1 MKISL
6 ILLEV
11 SAIRKLKYLSQKN
24 SITLNH
30 NIPLAEKLRPKTLD
44 DVLGQE
50 HLTGEKGTIRKMI
63 ENNTLNSLIL
73 WGPPGTGKTTLAEII
88 SEKSGRKFYKLSAV
102 SSGVK
107 DVRDVIDDAKKQNLF
122 SGKSPILFI
131 DEIHRFNKS
140 QQDSLLHA
148 VEKGWI
154 VLIGATTENPSFEVV
169 SALLSRSQVYILKAL
184 SYDKLEELIDIA
196 SERYNKD
203 EGTDFKIIEKEAFIQ
218 YSGGDGR
225 KLINAVELVLNQ
237 YKNSDIR
244 EITSAN
250 VLEVLQETMALYDKN
265 GEQHYDIISAF
276 IKSMRGGDPNG
287 AVYWLARMIAGG
299 EDIKFIARRML
310 ILAAEDIGLAN
321 PNALV
326 MANNCFQ
333 AVNVIGNPE
342 SRIILSE
349 TAVYLAVSPK
359 SNSTYMAINEALALV
374 KQTGNLP
381 VPLHLRNAPTKLMK
395 DLDYGKEYKYAHS
408 YEGNFV
414 EQDFLPEE
422 IKNAKL
428 YQPGK
433 NSTEKKIYEELKKKW
448 GNKY

>member
-1 MKISL
+1 M
-6 ILLEV
+6 
-11 SAIRKLKYLSQKN
+11 N
-24 SITLNH
+24 T
-30 NIPLAEKLRPKTLD
+30 PLAEILRPKNLD
-44 DVLGQE
+44 QVIGQE
-50 HLTGEKGTIRKMI
+50 HLTGENAPIRKMI
-63 ENNTLNSLIL
+63 ENDTLNSLIF
-73 WGPPGTGKTTLAEII
+73 WGPPGTGKTTLSEII
-88 SEKSGRKFYKLSAV
+88 AEKSGRKFYPLSAV

-107 DVRDVIDDAKKQNLF
+107 EVREVIEQAKKQNLF

-169 SALLSRSQVYILKAL
+169 SALLSRSQVYILQSL
-184 SYDKLEELIDIA
+184 SYEKLEEVLEKA
-196 SERYNKD
+196 LQKYN
-203 EGTDFKIIEKEAFIQ
+203 EIWNTSFIITEKQSFIQ
-218 YSGGDGR
+218 YSGGDAR
-225 KLINAVELVLNQ
+225 KLINSLELVLNQ
-237 YKNSDIR
+237 YRNTKKRDI
-244 EITSAN
+244 N
-250 VLEVLQETMALYDKN
+250 NPDVLAILQENMAIYDKN

-276 IKSMRGGDPNG
+276 IKSIRGSDPNA
-287 AVYWLARMIAGG
+287 AVYWLARMLVGG

-310 ILAAEDIGLAN
+310 ILASEDIGLAN

-342 SRIILSE
+342 ARIILSE

-359 SNSTYMAINEALALV
+359 SNSTYNAINEAMAFV
-374 KQTGNLP
+374 KKTGNLP

-408 YEGNFV
+408 YEGNFTDL
-414 EQDFLPEE
+414 EFLPEE
-422 IKNAKL
+422 ISGTKFYEPSNNKTENNIRAEL
-428 YQPGK
+428 
-433 NSTEKKIYEELKKKW
+433 EKKWKE
-448 GNKY
+448 KYS

>member
-1 MKISL
+1 MN
-6 ILLEV
+6 
-11 SAIRKLKYLSQKN
+11 Q
-24 SITLNH
+24 
-30 NIPLAEKLRPKTLD
+30 NIPLAEKLRPKTLEE
-44 DVLGQE
+44 VLGQE

-63 ENNTLNSLIL
+63 ENNTLNSLIF
-73 WGPPGTGKTTLAEII
+73 WGPPGTGKTTLAEIV
-88 SEKSGRKFYKLSAV
+88 SEKSGRNFYKLSAV

-107 DVRDVIDDAKKQNLF
+107 DVRDIIEDAKNQNLF

-184 SYDKLEELIDIA
+184 SYEKLEELIDTA

-203 EGTDFKIIEKEAFIQ
+203 EGTDFKILEKEAFIQ
-218 YSGGDGR
+218 YSGGDAR
-225 KLINAVELVLNQ
+225 KLINSVELVLNQ
-237 YKNSDIR
+237 YKNSDTK
-244 EITSAN
+244 EIINAD
-250 VLEVLQETMALYDKN
+250 VLSVLQETMALYDKN

-326 MANNCFQ
+326 IANNCFQ

-359 SNSTYMAINEALALV
+359 SNSAYMAINDALALV

-414 EQDFLPEE
+414 EQDFLPQE
-422 IKNAKL
+422 IRDVKIYEPGNNA
-428 YQPGK
+428 
-433 NSTEKKIYEELKKKW
+433 TEKKIYEELKKKW
-448 GNKY
+448 TNKY

>member
-1 MKISL
+1 MN
-6 ILLEV
+6 
-11 SAIRKLKYLSQKN
+11 Q
-24 SITLNH
+24 
-30 NIPLAEKLRPKTLD
+30 NIPLAEKLRPKTLN

-50 HLTGEKGTIRKMI
+50 HLTGDKGTIRKMI
-63 ENNTLNSLIL
+63 ENNTLNSLIF

-88 SEKSGRKFYKLSAV
+88 SEQSGRKFYKLSAV

-107 DVRDVIDDAKKQNLF
+107 DVRDVIEDAKKQNLF

-169 SALLSRSQVYILKAL
+169 SALLSRSQVYVLKAL
-184 SYDKLEELIDIA
+184 SYEKLEELIDIA

-203 EGTDFKIIEKEAFIQ
+203 EGTDFTILEKEAFIQ
-218 YSGGDGR
+218 YSGGDAR
-225 KLINAVELVLNQ
+225 KLINSVELVLNQ
-237 YKNSDIR
+237 YKNSGTT
-244 EITSAN
+244 EIINSD
-250 VLEVLQETMALYDKN
+250 VLEVLQETMALYDKK

-310 ILAAEDIGLAN
+310 ILAAEDVGLAN

-326 MANNCFQ
+326 VANNCFQ
-333 AVNVIGNPE
+333 AINVIGNPE
-342 SRIILSE
+342 ARIILSE

-359 SNSTYMAINEALALV
+359 SNSAYMAINEALALV

-422 IKNAKL
+422 IRNVKL
-428 YQPGK
+428 YEPG
-433 NSTEKKIYEELKKKW
+433 NNATEKKIYEELKKKW
-448 GNKY
+448 NNKY

>member
-1 MKISL
+1 MN
-6 ILLEV
+6 
-11 SAIRKLKYLSQKN
+11 Q
-24 SITLNH
+24 
-30 NIPLAEKLRPKTLD
+30 NIPLAEKLRPKTLN

-63 ENNTLNSLIL
+63 ENNSLNSLIF

-88 SEKSGRKFYKLSAV
+88 SEQSGRKFYKLSAV

-107 DVRDVIDDAKKQNLF
+107 DVRDVIEDAKKQNLF

-154 VLIGATTENPSFEVV
+154 VLIGATTENPSFEIV
-169 SALLSRSQVYILKAL
+169 SALLSRSQVYVLKAL
-184 SYDKLEELIDIA
+184 SYEKLEELIDIA

-203 EGTDFKIIEKEAFIQ
+203 EGTDFKILEKEAFIQ
-218 YSGGDGR
+218 YSGGDAR
-225 KLINAVELVLNQ
+225 KLINSVELVLNQ
-237 YKNSDIR
+237 YKNSGTT
-244 EITSAN
+244 EIINSD

-310 ILAAEDIGLAN
+310 ILAAEDVGLAN

-326 MANNCFQ
+326 VANNCFQ
-333 AVNVIGNPE
+333 AINVIGNPE
-342 SRIILSE
+342 ARIILSE

-359 SNSTYMAINEALALV
+359 SNSAYMAINEALALV

-422 IKNAKL
+422 IRNVKL
-428 YQPGK
+428 YEPG
-433 NSTEKKIYEELKKKW
+433 NNATEKKIYEELKKKW
-448 GNKY
+448 NNKY

>member
-1 MKISL
+1 MN
-6 ILLEV
+6 
-11 SAIRKLKYLSQKN
+11 Q
-24 SITLNH
+24 

-50 HLTGEKGTIRKMI
+50 HLTGEKGTIRKML
-63 ENNTLNSLIL
+63 ENNSLNSLIF

-107 DVRDVIDDAKKQNLF
+107 DVRDVIEDAKKQNLF

-169 SALLSRSQVYILKAL
+169 SALLSRSQVYVLKVL
-184 SYDKLEELIDIA
+184 TYEKLEELIDTA
-196 SERYNKD
+196 SEKFNQD
-203 EGTDFKIIEKEAFIQ
+203 EKTSFKIIEKEAFIQ
-218 YSGGDGR
+218 YSGGDAR
-225 KLINAVELVLNQ
+225 KLINSVELVLNQ
-237 YKNSDIR
+237 YKNSKKT
-244 EITSAN
+244 EIKN
-250 VLEVLQETMALYDKN
+250 EDVLEVLQETMALYDKN

-276 IKSMRGGDPNG
+276 IKSMRGSDPNG
-287 AVYWLARMIAGG
+287 TVYWLARMIAGG

-310 ILAAEDIGLAN
+310 ILASEDIGLAN

-326 MANNCFQ
+326 IANNCFQ

-342 SRIILSE
+342 ARIILSE

-374 KQTGNLP
+374 KRTGNLP

-408 YEGNFV
+408 YDGNFV
-414 EQDFLPEE
+414 DQDFLPEE
-422 IKNAKL
+422 IKDIKL
-428 YQPGK
+428 YEPG
-433 NSTEKKIYEELKKKW
+433 NNATEKKIYEELKKKW
-448 GNKY
+448 NNKY

>member
-1 MKISL
+1 MN
-6 ILLEV
+6 
-11 SAIRKLKYLSQKN
+11 Q
-24 SITLNH
+24 
-30 NIPLAEKLRPKTLD
+30 NIPLAEKLRPKTLN

-50 HLTGEKGTIRKMI
+50 HLTGDKGTIRKMI
-63 ENNTLNSLIL
+63 ENNTLNSLIF
-73 WGPPGTGKTTLAEII
+73 WGPPGTGKTTLAEIV
-88 SEKSGRKFYKLSAV
+88 SEQSGRKFYKLSAV

-107 DVRDVIDDAKKQNLF
+107 EVRDVIEDAKKQNLF

-184 SYDKLEELIDIA
+184 SYEKLEELIDIA

-203 EGTDFKIIEKEAFIQ
+203 EGTDFTILEKEAFIQ
-218 YSGGDGR
+218 YSGGDAR
-225 KLINAVELVLNQ
+225 KLINSIELVLNQ
-237 YKNSDIR
+237 FKNSDTK
-244 EITSAN
+244 EILNSD

-310 ILAAEDIGLAN
+310 ILAAEDVGLAN

-326 MANNCFQ
+326 VANNCFQ
-333 AVNVIGNPE
+333 AINVIGNPE
-342 SRIILSE
+342 ARIILSE

-359 SNSTYMAINEALALV
+359 SNSAYMAINEALALV

-422 IKNAKL
+422 IRNVKL
-428 YQPGK
+428 YEPGN

-448 GNKY
+448 NNKY

>member
-1 MKISL
+1 MN
-6 ILLEV
+6 
-11 SAIRKLKYLSQKN
+11 Q
-24 SITLNH
+24 
-30 NIPLAEKLRPKTLD
+30 NIPLAEKLRPKTLE

-50 HLTGEKGTIRKMI
+50 HLTGEKGTIRKMLQ
-63 ENNTLNSLIL
+63 NNTLNSLIF
-73 WGPPGTGKTTLAEII
+73 WGPPGTGKTTLAEIV
-88 SEKSGRKFYKLSAV
+88 SEQSGRKFYKLSAV

-107 DVRDVIDDAKKQNLF
+107 DVRDVIEDAKKQNLF

-184 SYDKLEELIDIA
+184 SYEKLEELIDIA
-196 SERYNKD
+196 LERFNND
-203 EGTDFKIIEKEAFIQ
+203 ENSGFKIVEKEAFIQ
-218 YSGGDGR
+218 YSGGDAR
-225 KLINAVELVLNQ
+225 KLINSVELVLNQ
-237 YKNSDIR
+237 YKNSGKQ
-244 EITSAN
+244 EIKN
-250 VLEVLQETMALYDKN
+250 EDVLEVLQETMALYDKN

-276 IKSMRGGDPNG
+276 IKSMRGSDPNG

-321 PNALV
+321 PNALI
-326 MANNCFQ
+326 MANTCFQ

-342 SRIILSE
+342 ARIILSE

-374 KQTGNLP
+374 KKTGNLP

-414 EQDFLPEE
+414 DQDFLPEE
-422 IKNAKL
+422 IRDMTL
-428 YQPGK
+428 YQPG
-433 NSTEKKIYEELKKKW
+433 NNATEKKIYEELKKKW
-448 GNKY
+448 NNKY

>member
-1 MKISL
+1 
-6 ILLEV
+6 
-11 SAIRKLKYLSQKN
+11 
-24 SITLNH
+24 
-30 NIPLAEKLRPKTLD
+30 
-44 DVLGQE
+44 
-50 HLTGEKGTIRKMI
+50 MI

-88 SEKSGRKFYKLSAV
+88 SEQSGRKFYKLSAV

-107 DVRDVIDDAKKQNLF
+107 DVRDVIEDAKKQNLF

-184 SYDKLEELIDIA
+184 SYEKLEELIDIA

-203 EGTDFKIIEKEAFIQ
+203 EGTDFKILEKEAFIQ
-218 YSGGDGR
+218 YSGGDAR
-225 KLINAVELVLNQ
+225 KLINSVELVLNQ
-237 YKNSDIR
+237 YKNSGTT
-244 EITSAN
+244 EILNSD

-310 ILAAEDIGLAN
+310 ILAAEDVGLAN

-326 MANNCFQ
+326 VANNCFQ
-333 AVNVIGNPE
+333 AINVIGNPE
-342 SRIILSE
+342 ARIILSE

-359 SNSTYMAINEALALV
+359 SNSAYMAINDALALV

-422 IKNAKL
+422 IRNVKL
-428 YQPGK
+428 YEPGN

-448 GNKY
+448 NNKY

>member
-1 MKISL
+1 MN
-6 ILLEV
+6 
-11 SAIRKLKYLSQKN
+11 N
-24 SITLNH
+24 S
-30 NIPLAEKLRPKTLD
+30 PLAEILRPKTLD

-50 HLTGEKGTIRKMI
+50 HLTGKAGTIKRMM
-63 ENNTLNSLIL
+63 ENDTINSLIF

-88 SEKSGRKFYKLSAV
+88 SESSGRKFYKLSAV
-102 SSGVK
+102 SAGVK
-107 DVRDVIDDAKKQNLF
+107 DVRDIIDETKKQNLF

-169 SALLSRSQVYILKAL
+169 SALLSRTQVYILKAL
-184 SYDKLEELIDIA
+184 TFEKLEELADI
-196 SERYNKD
+196 SVSKYNELYNTKFSLD
-203 EGTDFKIIEKEAFIQ
+203 EKQAFIQ
-218 YSGGDGR
+218 YSGGDAR
-225 KLINAVELVLNQ
+225 KLINSIELVLNQ
-237 YKNSDIR
+237 FKSAKKNKISNKD
-244 EITSAN
+244 
-250 VLEVLQETMALYDKN
+250 VLSILQENMALYDKN

-276 IKSMRGGDPNG
+276 IKSMRGSDPNG
-287 AVYWLARMIAGG
+287 AVYWLARMLVGG
-299 EDIKFIARRML
+299 EDIKFIARRMM

-333 AVNVIGNPE
+333 AINVIGNPE
-342 SRIILSE
+342 ARIILSE

-359 SNSTYMAINEALALV
+359 SNSTYNAINEAMAFV
-374 KQTGNLP
+374 KKTGNLP

-395 DLDYGKEYKYAHS
+395 NLDYGKDYQYAHS

-414 EQDFLPEE
+414 DLEFLPDE
-422 IKNAKL
+422 IKGTAF
-428 YQPGK
+428 YQPAS
-433 NSTEKKIYEELKKKW
+433 NSTEKKIKEQLKDKW
-448 GNKY
+448 GDKYD

>member
-1 MKISL
+1 M
-6 ILLEV
+6 
-11 SAIRKLKYLSQKN
+11 SQN
-24 SITLNH
+24 T
-30 NIPLAEKLRPKTLD
+30 PLAERMRPKTLD
-44 DVLGQE
+44 EVLGQE
-50 HLTGEKGTIRKMI
+50 HLTGEKGTLRKML
-63 ENNTLNSLIL
+63 ENDTLNSLIL

-88 SEKSGRKFYKLSAV
+88 SEKSGRKFFKLSAV

-107 DVRDVIDDAKKQNLF
+107 DVRDVIDEAKKQNLF

-148 VEKGWI
+148 VEKGWV

-184 SYDKLEELIDIA
+184 SHEKLEELVDIA
-196 SERYNKD
+196 LKRFNKD
-203 EGTDFKIIEKEAFIQ
+203 EKTSFTITEKQAFIQ

-225 KLINAVELVLNQ
+225 KLINSVELVLSQ
-237 YKNSDIR
+237 FINSSKRDI
-244 EITSAN
+244 IDAD
-250 VLEVLQETMALYDKN
+250 VMEVLQETMALYNKN

-326 MANNCFQ
+326 IANNCFQ
-333 AVNVIGNPE
+333 AINVIGNPE
-342 SRIILSE
+342 ARILLSE
-349 TAVYLAVSPK
+349 TAIYLAVSPK
-359 SNSTYMAINEALALV
+359 SNSAYMAINNALAFV
-374 KQTGNLP
+374 KETGNLP

-414 EQDFLPEE
+414 NQDFLPEE
-422 IKNAKL
+422 IKDSKFYEPGNNA
-428 YQPGK
+428 
-433 NSTEKKIYEELKKKW
+433 TEKKIYEELKKKW
-448 GNKY
+448 KDKY

>member
-1 MKISL
+1 M
-6 ILLEV
+6 
-11 SAIRKLKYLSQKN
+11 SQ
-24 SITLNH
+24 

-44 DVLGQE
+44 EVLGQE

-63 ENNTLNSLIL
+63 ENNALNSLIL

-107 DVRDVIDDAKKQNLF
+107 DVRDVIEDAKKQNLF

-184 SYDKLEELIDIA
+184 SYEKLEELVDTA
-196 SERYNKD
+196 TQRFNKD
-203 EGTDFKIIEKEAFIQ
+203 EGTSFKIAEKGAFIQ
-218 YSGGDGR
+218 YSGGDAR
-225 KLINAVELVLNQ
+225 KLINSVELVLNQ
-237 YKNSDIR
+237 YVNSDKE
-244 EITSAN
+244 EINNSD
-250 VLEVLQETMALYDKN
+250 VLEILQETMALYDKN

-326 MANNCFQ
+326 IANNCFQ
-333 AVNVIGNPE
+333 AINVIGNPE

-359 SNSTYMAINEALALV
+359 SNSTYMAINEALTLV
-374 KQTGNLP
+374 KKTGNLP

-422 IKNAKL
+422 IKEVKL
-428 YQPGK
+428 YQPG
-433 NSTEKKIYEELKKKW
+433 NNATEKKIYEELKKKW
-448 GNKY
+448 NNRY

>member
-1 MKISL
+1 MN
-6 ILLEV
+6 
-11 SAIRKLKYLSQKN
+11 Q
-24 SITLNH
+24 

-44 DVLGQE
+44 EVLGQE

-63 ENNTLNSLIL
+63 DNNTLNSLIF

-88 SEKSGRKFYKLSAV
+88 SEQSGRKFYKLSAV

-107 DVRDVIDDAKKQNLF
+107 DVRDVIEDAKKQNLF

-184 SYDKLEELIDIA
+184 SYEKLEELIDIA
-196 SERYNKD
+196 SGRYNKD
-203 EGTDFKIIEKEAFIQ
+203 EGTDFKILENEALIQ
-218 YSGGDGR
+218 YSGGDAR
-225 KLINAVELVLNQ
+225 KLINSVELVLNQ
-237 YKNSDIR
+237 YKNSDTK
-244 EITSAN
+244 EILNSD

-276 IKSMRGGDPNG
+276 IKSMRGSDPNG

-310 ILAAEDIGLAN
+310 ILASEDIGLAN

-326 MANNCFQ
+326 IANNCFQ

-342 SRIILSE
+342 ARIILSE

-359 SNSTYMAINEALALV
+359 SNSAYMAINEALALV

-422 IKNAKL
+422 IRNIKL
-428 YQPGK
+428 YEPG
-433 NSTEKKIYEELKKKW
+433 NNATEKKIYEELKKKW
-448 GNKY
+448 SDKY

>member
-1 MKISL
+1 MN
-6 ILLEV
+6 
-11 SAIRKLKYLSQKN
+11 Q
-24 SITLNH
+24 
-30 NIPLAEKLRPKTLD
+30 NIPLAEKLRPKTLK

-50 HLTGEKGTIRKMI
+50 HLTGDKGTIRKMI

-88 SEKSGRKFYKLSAV
+88 SEQSGRKFYKLSAV

-107 DVRDVIDDAKKQNLF
+107 DVRDVIEDAKKQNLF

-184 SYDKLEELIDIA
+184 SYEKLEELIDIA

-203 EGTDFKIIEKEAFIQ
+203 EGTYFKILEKEAFIQ
-218 YSGGDGR
+218 YSGGDAR
-225 KLINAVELVLNQ
+225 KLINSVELVLNQ
-237 YKNSDIR
+237 YKNSGTT
-244 EITSAN
+244 EIINSD

-310 ILAAEDIGLAN
+310 ILAAEDVGLAN

-326 MANNCFQ
+326 VANNCFQ
-333 AVNVIGNPE
+333 AINVIGNPE
-342 SRIILSE
+342 ARIILSE

-359 SNSTYMAINEALALV
+359 SNSAYMAINDALALV

-381 VPLHLRNAPTKLMK
+381 IPLHLRNAPTKLMK

-422 IKNAKL
+422 IRNVKL
-428 YQPGK
+428 YEPGN

-448 GNKY
+448 NNKY

>member
-1 MKISL
+1 MN
-6 ILLEV
+6 
-11 SAIRKLKYLSQKN
+11 Q
-24 SITLNH
+24 

-44 DVLGQE
+44 EVLGQE

-63 ENNTLNSLIL
+63 ENNSLNSLIF

-88 SEKSGRKFYKLSAV
+88 SESSGRKFYKLSAV

-107 DVRDVIDDAKKQNLF
+107 DVRDVIEDAKKQNLF

-184 SYDKLEELIDIA
+184 SYEKLEELIDIA

-203 EGTDFKIIEKEAFIQ
+203 EGTDFKILEKEALIQ
-218 YSGGDGR
+218 YSGGDAR
-225 KLINAVELVLNQ
+225 KLINSVELVLNQ
-237 YKNSDIR
+237 YKNTDVKEIINSD
-244 EITSAN
+244 

-287 AVYWLARMIAGG
+287 AVYWLARMLVGG

-326 MANNCFQ
+326 IANNCFQ
-333 AVNVIGNPE
+333 AINVIGNPE
-342 SRIILSE
+342 ARIILSE

-359 SNSTYMAINEALALV
+359 SNSTYMAINEAMALV
-374 KQTGNLP
+374 KRTGNLP

-414 EQDFLPEE
+414 EQDFLPQE
-422 IKNAKL
+422 INDVKL
-428 YQPGK
+428 YEPGS

-448 GNKY
+448 GKKYK

>member
-1 MKISL
+1 M
-6 ILLEV
+6 
-11 SAIRKLKYLSQKN
+11 
-24 SITLNH
+24 NH
-30 NIPLAEKLRPKTLD
+30 NTPLAERLRPKTLD
-44 DVLGQE
+44 EVLGQE
-50 HLTGEKGTIRKMI
+50 HLTGEKGTIRKML
-63 ENNTLNSLIL
+63 ENDALNSLIL

-88 SEKSGRKFYKLSAV
+88 SEKSGRKFFKLSAV

-107 DVRDVIDDAKKQNLF
+107 DVRDVIEDAKKQNLF

-148 VEKGWI
+148 VEKGWV

-196 SERYNKD
+196 TARFNKD
-203 EGTDFKIIEKEAFIQ
+203 ENSDFVIKEKEAFIQ

-225 KLINAVELVLNQ
+225 KLINSVELVLNQ
-237 YKNSDIR
+237 FKNSANK
-244 EITSAN
+244 EISN
-250 VLEVLQETMALYDKN
+250 EDVMSVLQETMALYDKN

-276 IKSMRGGDPNG
+276 IKSMRGSDPNG

-310 ILAAEDIGLAN
+310 ILASEDIGLAN

-326 MANNCFQ
+326 IANNCFQ
-333 AVNVIGNPE
+333 AINVIGNPE
-342 SRIILSE
+342 ARILLSE
-349 TAVYLAVSPK
+349 TAIYLAVSPK
-359 SNSTYMAINEALALV
+359 SNSAYMAINEALAFV
-374 KQTGNLP
+374 KKTGNLP

-408 YEGNFV
+408 FEGNFV
-414 EQDFLPEE
+414 DQDFLPEE
-422 IKNAKL
+422 IKDVKFYEPGNNA
-428 YQPGK
+428 
-433 NSTEKKIYEELKKKW
+433 TEKKIYDELKKKW
-448 GNKY
+448 NNKY

>member
-1 MKISL
+1 
-6 ILLEV
+6 
-11 SAIRKLKYLSQKN
+11 
-24 SITLNH
+24 LNQ
-30 NIPLAEKLRPKTLD
+30 NIPLAEKLRPKNLD
-44 DVLGQE
+44 EVLGQE

-63 ENNTLNSLIL
+63 ENNTLNSLIF

-169 SALLSRSQVYILKAL
+169 SALLSRSQVYVLKAL
-184 SYDKLEELIDIA
+184 SYEKLEELIDTA
-196 SERYNKD
+196 SDRYNKD
-203 EGTDFKIIEKEAFIQ
+203 EKTDFKCIEKEALLQ
-218 YSGGDGR
+218 YSGGDAR
-225 KLINAVELVLNQ
+225 KLINSVELVLNQ
-237 YKNSDIR
+237 YKNSAIK
-244 EITSAN
+244 EINNAN
-250 VLEVLQETMALYDKN
+250 VLEILQETMALYDKN

-276 IKSMRGGDPNG
+276 IKSMRGSDPNG

-326 MANNCFQ
+326 IANNCFQ

-342 SRIILSE
+342 ARIILSE
-349 TAVYLAVSPK
+349 AAVYLAVSPK
-359 SNSTYMAINEALALV
+359 SNSAYMAINEALALV
-374 KQTGNLP
+374 KRTGNLP

-395 DLDYGKEYKYAHS
+395 DMDYGKEYKYAHS

-414 EQDFLPEE
+414 DQTFLPEE
-422 IKNAKL
+422 IKDIKL
-428 YQPGK
+428 YEPG
-433 NSTEKKIYEELKKKW
+433 NNATEKKIYEELKKKW
-448 GNKY
+448 NNKY

>member
-1 MKISL
+1 
-6 ILLEV
+6 
-11 SAIRKLKYLSQKN
+11 
-24 SITLNH
+24 
-30 NIPLAEKLRPKTLD
+30 
-44 DVLGQE
+44 
-50 HLTGEKGTIRKMI
+50 MI

-88 SEKSGRKFYKLSAV
+88 SEQSGRKFYKLSAV

-107 DVRDVIDDAKKQNLF
+107 DVRDVIEDAKKQNLF

-169 SALLSRSQVYILKAL
+169 SALLSRSQVYVLKAL
-184 SYDKLEELIDIA
+184 TYEKLEELIDIA

-203 EGTDFKIIEKEAFIQ
+203 EGTYFKILEKEAFIQ
-218 YSGGDGR
+218 YSGGDAR
-225 KLINAVELVLNQ
+225 KLINSVELVLNQ
-237 YKNSDIR
+237 YKNSGTT
-244 EITSAN
+244 EIINSD

-310 ILAAEDIGLAN
+310 ILAAEDVGLAN

-326 MANNCFQ
+326 VANNCFQ
-333 AVNVIGNPE
+333 AINVIGNPE
-342 SRIILSE
+342 ARIILSE

-359 SNSTYMAINEALALV
+359 SNSAYMAINDALALV

-422 IKNAKL
+422 IRNVKL
-428 YQPGK
+428 YEPGN

-448 GNKY
+448 NNKY

>member
-1 MKISL
+1 MD
-6 ILLEV
+6 
-11 SAIRKLKYLSQKN
+11 Q
-24 SITLNH
+24 
-30 NIPLAEKLRPKTLD
+30 NIPLAEKLRPKTLS

-50 HLTGEKGTIRKMI
+50 HLTGEKGTIRKML
-63 ENNTLNSLIL
+63 ENNSLNSLIF
-73 WGPPGTGKTTLAEII
+73 WGPPGTGKTTLAEIV
-88 SEKSGRKFYKLSAV
+88 SEQSGRKFYKLSAV

-107 DVRDVIDDAKKQNLF
+107 DVRDVIEDAKKQNLF

-169 SALLSRSQVYILKAL
+169 SALLSRSQVYILKSL
-184 SYDKLEELIDIA
+184 TYEKLEELIDIA
-196 SERYNKD
+196 LERFNKD
-203 EGTDFKIIEKEAFIQ
+203 EKTDFRIIEKEAFIQ
-218 YSGGDGR
+218 YSGGDAR
-225 KLINAVELVLNQ
+225 KLINSVELVLNQ
-237 YKNSDIR
+237 YKNASVT
-244 EITSAN
+244 EIKNET

-310 ILAAEDIGLAN
+310 ILAAEDVGLAN

-326 MANNCFQ
+326 IANNCFQ

-342 SRIILSE
+342 ARIILSE

-359 SNSTYMAINEALALV
+359 SNSAYMAINEALALV
-374 KQTGNLP
+374 KKTGNLP

-414 EQDFLPEE
+414 DQDFLPEE
-422 IKNAKL
+422 IRETRL
-428 YQPGK
+428 YQPG
-433 NSTEKKIYEELKKKW
+433 NNATEKKIYEELKKKW
-448 GNKY
+448 SNKY

>member
-1 MKISL
+1 MN
-6 ILLEV
+6 
-11 SAIRKLKYLSQKN
+11 Q
-24 SITLNH
+24 

-44 DVLGQE
+44 EVLGQE

-63 ENNTLNSLIL
+63 DNNTLNSLIF

-88 SEKSGRKFYKLSAV
+88 SEQSGRKFYKLSAV

-107 DVRDVIDDAKKQNLF
+107 DVRDVIEDAKKQNLF

-184 SYDKLEELIDIA
+184 SYEKLEELIDIA
-196 SERYNKD
+196 SGRYNKD
-203 EGTDFKIIEKEAFIQ
+203 EGTDFKILENEALIQ
-218 YSGGDGR
+218 YSGGDAR
-225 KLINAVELVLNQ
+225 KLINSVELVLNQ
-237 YKNSDIR
+237 YKNSDTK
-244 EITSAN
+244 EILNSD

-276 IKSMRGGDPNG
+276 IKSMRGSDPNG
-287 AVYWLARMIAGG
+287 AIYWLARMIAGG

-310 ILAAEDIGLAN
+310 ILASEDIGLAN

-326 MANNCFQ
+326 IANNCFQ

-342 SRIILSE
+342 ARIILSE

-359 SNSTYMAINEALALV
+359 SNSAYMAINEALALV

-422 IKNAKL
+422 IRNIKL
-428 YQPGK
+428 YEPG
-433 NSTEKKIYEELKKKW
+433 NNATEKKIYEELKKKW
-448 GNKY
+448 SDKY